1 MMDDIR
7 INKSEVIRRCVAR
20 VREDYA
26 CDPSRLNNYT
36 FQDAITLN
44 IQRACEAAIDL
55 AMHEV
60 SERTLGVPQSSRDAF
75 VMLEKAGVISA
86 PISLSMRNMVGFRNI
101 AVHDYQDIK
110 VSILQSIVEQ
120 HLGDFDKLLAELNS

>member
-1 MMDDIR
+1 MDDVR

-26 CDPSRLNNYT
+26 GDALRLNNCT

-44 IQRACEAAIDL
+44 IQRPCEAAIDL

-60 SERTLGVPQSSRDAF
+60 SKRTLGVPQSSRDAF

-101 AVHDYQDIK
+101 AVHDYQEIK
-110 VSILQSIVEQ
+110 AVILQSIVEQ
-120 HLGDFDKLLAELNS
+120 HLGDFEKLVAELNS